1 MIAGPSPA
9 ADFIFIS
16 AKEYSVKPSDKV
28 DSGGEKNIITVVIS
42 VIIAIGVNL
51 EYSPYQTFHLKFP
64 YWGLF

>member
-1 MIAGPSPA
+1 VSNHLT
-9 ADFIFIS
+9 
-16 AKEYSVKPSDKV
+16 KWTQEEK
-28 DSGGEKNIITVVIS
+28 KNIITVVIS